1 MNYSTGRVLKVEV
14 SRLKPNLETWKNKFF
29 GGKEAD

>member
-1 MNYSTGRVLKVEV
+1 MNYSTGRVLKVGV
-14 SRLKPNLETWKNKFF
+14 SRLGLNLETRKNKFF